1 MKKLLLLFWLL
12 PAYLGFLTVY
22 ETRTYV
28 GLTSTYSDGASL
40 VAQIVE
46 LKLKNMQAQSNGI
59 IEIRFTDEQGAEKKQ
74 KMTLP
79 IQLAAQLQ
87 PYNMIPIRYLESS
100 STQVVFVPTYD
111 FHKNM
116 VLMNMAITFV
126 SLLITLWIGFRIS
139 KYAFKPTE
147 SEKMQAAVEQ
157 AWAQLQTE

>member
-12 PAYLGFLTVY
+12 PAYLGFLTAY
-22 ETRTYV
+22 ETKTYL
-28 GLTSTYSDGASL
+28 GLTSTYENGESL

-46 LKLKNMQAQSNGI
+46 LKLKNMQAQSNGV
-59 IEIRFTDEQGAEKKQ
+59 IEIRFTDEKGSEKQQ

-100 STQVVFVPTYD
+100 SPQVVFMPTFE

-116 VLMNMAITFV
+116 VLMNMGITLASFLITF
-126 SLLITLWIGFRIS
+126 WIGFRIS

-157 AWAQLQTE
+157 AWAEINKD